1 MSDTAA
7 LDSATSAAPLP
18 GERPPLKLDVAIDKV
33 STCQR
38 KVRVS
43 IPREDIARYHAEC
56 IGEMVPTAHLPGFR
70 PGRAPKAL
78 VGSRFKTELSE
89 QIRSKLLADAM
100 TQVSETEKLSPI
112 SEPELDVGA
121 DRPPRR
127 WADDVRVFDRG
138 PPRV

>member
-1 MSDTAA
+1 MSDNVA
-7 LDSATSAAPLP
+7 LDSAPAAPLP

-56 IGEMVPTAHLPGFR
+56 IGEMVPTAQLPGFR

-78 VGSRFKTELSE
+78 VGAGSRPSFPS
-89 QIRSKLLADAM
+89 RSAPN
-100 TQVSETEKLSPI
+100 SSPM
-112 SEPELDVGA
+112 P
-121 DRPPRR
+121 
-127 WADDVRVFDRG
+127 
-138 PPRV
+138 